1 MSRSRWIVLIALTVA
16 VFAVLVYGLTGH
28 SEPVD
33 VVTVE
38 RAPLTVTV
46 DEEGKTRVRDR
57 FVISA
62 PVAGYL
68 RRITLD
74 AGDVVAK
81 GQVVAELEPLRS
93 IVLDP
98 RTRAEAEAEVT
109 AAEAAVKA
117 AEENLRA
124 ATAAAEYNA
133 AHLERARNLFQ
144 AGYESSDSLDQAESD
159 ARRTEALKLS
169 AAASLEMARSRLERA
184 RRTLRYSAAEGVA
197 DRRHIVS
204 VKSPVSGHVLKLHR
218 ESEGVMAVGEA
229 LIDVGDPSKLEVEV
243 EVLSADAVRI
253 KVGTKVLF
261 ERWGGE
267 PTLSGTVRVVEP
279 AGFTKISSLGVEEQ
293 RVLVIA
299 DIIAPPQSWKK
310 LGDRYRVE
318 ARFIIWEGED
328 VLQVPASALF
338 RRDNGWAVFAV
349 QNKRAVIRQV
359 EVAHRSGL
367 AAEILSGVSEGE
379 VVIVHPADS
388 LQDGSR
394 IRLRSG
400 R

>member
-1 MSRSRWIVLIALTVA
+1 MSRSRWIILIALTVA
-16 VFAVLVYGLTGH
+16 VFAVLVYRLTGH

-33 VVTVE
+33 VVTVS
-38 RAPLTVTV
+38 RGPLTVTV

-74 AGDVVAK
+74 AGDVVTK

-133 AHLERARNLFQ
+133 AHLERARKLFQ

-197 DRRHIVS
+197 DRRRIVA
-204 VKSPVSGHVLKLHR
+204 VGSPVSGHVLKLHR
-218 ESEGVMAVGEA
+218 ESEGVVAVGDA

-267 PTLSGTVRVVEP
+267 PILSGTVRVVEP

-299 DIIAPPQSWKK
+299 DIIAPPESWKK

-318 ARFIIWEGED
+318 ARFIIWEGGD

-338 RRDNGWAVFAV
+338 RRDSGWAVFAV
-349 QNKRAVIRQV
+349 QNNRALIRQV
-359 EVAHRSGL
+359 EVGHRSGL
-367 AAEILSGVSEGE
+367 AAEILSGVSEGDT
-379 VVIVHPADS
+379 VIVHPADS

-394 IRLRSG
+394 VRVRSG